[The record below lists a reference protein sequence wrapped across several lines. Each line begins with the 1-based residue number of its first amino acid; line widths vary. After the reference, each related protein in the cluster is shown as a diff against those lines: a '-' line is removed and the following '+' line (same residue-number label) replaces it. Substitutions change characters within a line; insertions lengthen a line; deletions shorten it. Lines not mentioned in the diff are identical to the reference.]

1 MAVHQVPSGETE
13 LIMQGD
19 FPGFPPDLL
28 FAYWVR
34 PDLLRQW
41 WPREA
46 EVEPGVGGTYSF
58 TWPEQGRHL
67 HGRYTTFDPGKA
79 LAFTW
84 SWDNQPPSDPSLA
97 VSLTFTP
104 LQDGIQLTL
113 TQGPYS
119 ATPESQ
125 RERTG
130 HLEGWTYFLQKLQ
143 SLAPAD
149 DWTRNVIDES

>member
-1 MAVHQVPSGETE
+1 MTIQQTPSGEDK
-13 LIMQGD
+13 LVMQAD
-19 FPGFPPDLL
+19 FPDFPPDLL

-34 PDLLRQW
+34 SDLLRQW

-46 EVEPGVGGTYSF
+46 EVEPVVGGEYSF
-58 TWPEQGRHL
+58 TWPEQGRRL
-67 HGRYTTFDPGKA
+67 HGRYTAFDPGKS

-84 SWDNQPPSDPSLA
+84 SWDNQPPAEPPLT

-104 LQDGIQLTL
+104 LQDGTQLTL
-113 TQGPYS
+113 TQGPYNE
-119 ATPESQ
+119 TPGSQ

-130 HLEGWTYFLQKLQ
+130 HLEGWTYFLHKLE

-149 DWTRNVIDES
+149 DWTHSLDDEA

>member
-1 MAVHQVPSGETE
+1 MTVHQVPSSEDM

-46 EVEPGVGGTYSF
+46 TVEPRVGGAYSF
-58 TWPEQGRHL
+58 SWPEQGRRL
-67 HGRYTTFDPGKA
+67 HGRYTAFEPGKA

-84 SWDNQPPSDPSLA
+84 SWDAQPSVEPPLT
-97 VSLTFTP
+97 VSVTFAP
-104 LQDGIQLTL
+104 LQDGTRLTL
-113 TQGPYS
+113 TQGPYRN
-119 ATPESQ
+119 TPEDQ
-125 RERTG
+125 RERAS

-143 SLAPAD
+143 TLAPAD
-149 DWTRNVIDES
+149 DWTRHLDEEA

>member
-1 MAVHQVPSGETE
+1 MTVQQVPSGDDK
-13 LIMQGD
+13 LVMQGD
-19 FPGFPPDLL
+19 FPEFPPSLL

-46 EVEPGVGGTYSF
+46 EVEPGVGGAYSF
-58 TWPEQGRHL
+58 TWPEQGRRL
-67 HGRYTTFDPGKA
+67 HGGYITFDPGKA

-84 SWDNQPPSDPSLA
+84 IWDHETPREPPLTVALA
-97 VSLTFTP
+97 FTP
-104 LQDGIQLTL
+104 QQDSTRLTL
-113 TQGPYS
+113 TQGAYRD
-119 ATPESQ
+119 TPEDRS
-125 RERTG
+125 ERAG

-149 DWTRNVIDES
+149 DWTRHLDDDQ